1 MLKNN
6 YDMLV
11 NKLRPLIGKYVT
23 NTKIRNIISDEF
35 HKRGLLSSKAINILS
50 GKIKLEELTI
60 DNEQHLFMLFIFTD
74 AMFKALSSVDDV
86 TQDTLGT
93 LDEYSDLI
101 VNNYFTT
108 LEVSNFIDFVL
119 EKQEVSRYPYTFPNM
134 IQVGERHWM
143 GITPSQYLAE
153 IDASNDIN
161 YNYAIQR
168 DPKINVFGFKE
179 INIDDKKIRT
189 IMTRMIKGKQKPDEI
204 KLNVMKGSGE
214 GDYQN
219 FECKFFPYSK
229 DGIVGDLVIYS
240 GEIDI
245 FDGYHRKTAN
255 SLAIKEFPELD
266 FNWKIAITNWSE
278 KDAQD
283 YMVQIN
289 EQKPIK
295 REHTRGMNTNIIGNL
310 VVDRIKDG
318 TSEFGTQIKDNDA
331 ELKFN
336 GLTKKSILSLTI
348 EECYKEYL
356 GNRILINPLGDWI
369 AEFMDYLMGLYMD
382 EFIFNVKATKTTS
395 YISNKNMFIGY
406 IALSEK
412 LYKNDNWKS
421 ILKEK
426 MESIDFSI
434 NNPFWREIAY
444 NSDEDLSKRTKKY
457 LYNLFRE
464 GVLNDK

>member
-1 MLKNN
+1 
-6 YDMLV
+6 
-11 NKLRPLIGKYVT
+11 
-23 NTKIRNIISDEF
+23 
-35 HKRGLLSSKAINILS
+35 
-50 GKIKLEELTI
+50 
-60 DNEQHLFMLFIFTD
+60 
-74 AMFKALSSVDDV
+74 
-86 TQDTLGT
+86 
-93 LDEYSDLI
+93 
-101 VNNYFTT
+101 
-108 LEVSNFIDFVL
+108 
-119 EKQEVSRYPYTFPNM
+119 
-134 IQVGERHWM
+134 
-143 GITPSQYLAE
+143 
-153 IDASNDIN
+153 
-161 YNYAIQR
+161 
-168 DPKINVFGFKE
+168 
-179 INIDDKKIRT
+179 
-189 IMTRMIKGKQKPDEI
+189 
-204 KLNVMKGSGE
+204 
-214 GDYQN
+214 
-219 FECKFFPYSK
+219 
-229 DGIVGDLVIYS
+229 
-240 GEIDI
+240 
-245 FDGYHRKTAN
+245 
-255 SLAIKEFPELD
+255 LAIKEFPELD

-382 EFIFNVKATKTTS
+382 EFIFNVKSIKTTS

-434 NNPFWREIAY
+434 NNPYWREIAY